1 MNIYVSNLGFTVKD
15 EALKDLFTPFGEVK
29 SAKIINDRE
38 TGQSRGF
45 GFVEMTDDTA
55 AKTALS
61 QLNETTVDG
70 RTMRVAEAIHKI
82 REGSGLNLDGSNGR
96 KEHKRW

>member
-15 EALKDLFTPFGEVK
+15 EALKDLFTPYGEVK
-29 SAKIINDRE
+29 SAKVINDRE
-38 TGQSRGF
+38 TGRSRGF

-61 QLNETTVDG
+61 QLNETTVEG
-70 RTMRVAEAIHKI
+70 RTMRVAEAIHKV
-82 REGSGLNLDGSNGR
+82 REGSGLNIDVNNSR
-96 KEHKRW
+96 KEHNRW

>member
-1 MNIYVSNLGFTVKD
+1 MNIYVSNLGFAVKD
-15 EALKDLFTPFGEVK
+15 EGLKELFTPFGEVK

-38 TGQSRGF
+38 TGRSRGF
-45 GFVEMTDDTA
+45 GFVEMTDDIA

-61 QLNETTVDG
+61 KLNETTVDG
-70 RTMRVAEAIHKI
+70 RTMRVAEAIYKV
-82 REGSGLNLDGSNGR
+82 REGSGLNDGNNSR

>member
-1 MNIYVSNLGFTVKD
+1 MNIYVSNLGFAVKD
-15 EALKDLFTPFGEVK
+15 EGLKELFTPFGEVK

-38 TGQSRGF
+38 TGRSRGF
-45 GFVEMTDDTA
+45 GFVEMTDDIA

-61 QLNETTVDG
+61 KLNETTVDG
-70 RTMRVAEAIHKI
+70 RTMRVAEAVYKV
-82 REGSGLNLDGSNGR
+82 RQGSGLNVDGNNSR

>member
-1 MNIYVSNLGFTVKD
+1 MNIYVSNLGFAVKD
-15 EALKDLFTPFGEVK
+15 EGLKELFTPFGEVK

-38 TGQSRGF
+38 TGRSRGF
-45 GFVEMTDDTA
+45 GFVEMTDDIA

-70 RTMRVAEAIHKI
+70 RTMRVAEAIYKV
-82 REGSGLNLDGSNGR
+82 REGSGLNKDGNNSR
-96 KEHKRW
+96 KENKRW

>member
-1 MNIYVSNLGFTVKD
+1 MNIYVSNLGFAVKD
-15 EALKDLFTPFGEVK
+15 EGLKELFTPFGEVK

-38 TGQSRGF
+38 TGRSRGF
-45 GFVEMTDDTA
+45 GFVEMTDDIA

-70 RTMRVAEAIHKI
+70 RTMRVAEAVYKV
-82 REGSGLNLDGSNGR
+82 RQGSGLNVDSNNSR

>member
-29 SAKIINDRE
+29 SAKVINDRE
-38 TGQSRGF
+38 TGHSRGF

-61 QLNETTVDG
+61 QLNDTTVDG
-70 RTMRVAEAIHKI
+70 RTMRVAEAIPKI